1 MLKIFQTA
9 PISASVSRGIRS
21 FSKSAPRNAFNIK
34 LSGTAQGFTQHV
46 IAEGEGITN
55 HEIKTDCFKSFG
67 GEDLNPDPIQYL
79 FASIGGCQQIT
90 AHLVAKDLGIKLGQ
104 AKIDTE
110 ADLTPQ
116 VIKEGTLPAFRTKNV
131 TINYQVETDAT
142 DEQFEELKET
152 TEAKCP
158 IANIFINSHG
168 LKFNSNWSKI
178 PLK

>member
-1 MLKIFQTA
+1 MLKTLINRA
-9 PISASVSRGIRS
+9 PILSSKAVRYFSVS
-21 FSKSAPRNAFNIK
+21 APKNAFNIR
-34 LSGTAQGFTQHV
+34 LAGTAQGFTQHV

-55 HEIKTDCFKSFG
+55 HEIRTDCFKSFG

-90 AHLVAKDLGIKLGQ
+90 AHLVAKDLGIKLGK
-104 AKIDTE
+104 ANVVTE
-110 ADLTPQ
+110 ADLTPST
-116 VIKEGTLPAFRTKNV
+116 IKPGTLPAFRTKNV
-131 TINYQVETDAT
+131 TINYEVETDAT
-142 DEQFEELKET
+142 DEQFEELRET

-168 LKFNSNWSKI
+168 LKFNSNWTKI